1 MSHEDSGH
9 YAAKHAPGTQ
19 LNPQIAELIKQRTS
33 QGKITCSDAHRIAH
47 ELDVPP
53 AEVGVTIDLLEIKL
67 SRCQLGLFG
76 YGQKKRI
83 VRPAEHVSPEVKDAL
98 ERSPNEADLES
109 HIENH
114 DLGLM
119 NDLSQTRG
127 KHHLIEAFPKLQPD
141 RRIHPMRPDRVM
153 KRRLVS
159 QVEIP
164 S

>member
-1 MSHEDSGH
+1 MSHEDAGR

-47 ELDVPP
+47 ELEVLP

-83 VRPAEHVSPEVKDAL
+83 VRPAEHVLPEVKDAL
-98 ERSPNEADLES
+98 ERAQEENRIACAVVWELAKKLGISRIDIAAACEAL
-109 HIENH
+109 HIKIVSCQ
-114 DLGLM
+114 LG
-119 NDLSQTRG
+119 T
-127 KHHLIEAFPKLQPD
+127 F
-141 RRIHPMRPDRVM
+141 
-153 KRRLVS
+153 
-159 QVEIP
+159 
-164 S
+164 